1 MTVSAEVAVYALVL
15 GVVGMFVSAAA
26 TSAAKERILDRIG
39 AVDSPRGSSQEP
51 GEHTEVPTDFASSRG
66 WPWGFWA
73 YVATHGSGAVLAA
86 AVGFRLAGPV
96 GALGSA
102 VGSVVSIESWLSRRR
117 ARDRYRTDE
126 QLREAVMALAAGTR
140 AGLSLRRSLAE
151 AVRDAEP
158 PLRGILEAALRRVEI
173 GEPLEDALDE
183 LGRGSSDARL
193 LVTLLGVHRRTGGDL
208 PSLLDEVADIL
219 GRRTESRRQ
228 ARALSAQGRASGA
241 VLAVLP
247 VAFVG
252 LLSGTSG
259 SGLGAFYRT
268 ASGSILL
275 LAGLALQGMGFLWL
289 RRITKSAGI
298 T

>member
-1 MTVSAEVAVYALVL
+1 MTVLGEAAVYGVVL
-15 GVVGMFVSAAA
+15 GIAGMFLSAAA
-26 TSAAKERILDRIG
+26 TSATKERILPRIEEE
-39 AVDSPRGSSQEP
+39 VSQGRSLPEP
-51 GEHTEVPTDFASSRG
+51 GALTEVHPDVASTRG
-66 WPWGFWA
+66 WPWGLRT
-73 YVATHGSGAVLAA
+73 YVAAHASGALLAA

-96 GALGSA
+96 GALGA
-102 VGSVVSIESWLSRRR
+102 AAGMTVSIESWLSRRR
-117 ARDRYRTDE
+117 ARDRSRADE

-158 PLRGILEAALRRVEI
+158 PLRDVLEAALRRVEV
-173 GEPLEDALDE
+173 GDPLEDALEE
-183 LGRGSSDARL
+183 LDRGSSDARL
-193 LVTLLGVHRRTGGDL
+193 LVTLLAVHRRTGGDL

-259 SGLGAFYRT
+259 RGLGSFYRT

-275 LAGLALQGMGFLWL
+275 LAGLALQGLGFLWL

>member
-1 MTVSAEVAVYALVL
+1 MTEFGEATVYGVVL
-15 GVVGMFVSAAA
+15 GVAVMLLSAAA
-26 TSAAKERILDRIG
+26 ASAAKERILDRIG
-39 AVDSPRGSSQEP
+39 AV
-51 GEHTEVPTDFASSRG
+51 ASSPPDAGDHTVVSDDLASRRG
-66 WPWGFWA
+66 WPWGFRG
-73 YVATHGSGAVLAA
+73 YVGAHVSGAVLAA

-96 GALGSA
+96 GALGAA
-102 VGSVVSIESWLSRRR
+102 VGTVVSIESWLSRRR
-117 ARDRYRTDE
+117 ARGRYRADE
-126 QLREAVMALAAGTR
+126 QLREVVMALAAGTR

-173 GEPLEDALDE
+173 GEPLEDALEE
-183 LGRGSSDARL
+183 LDRGASDARL
-193 LVTLLGVHRRTGGDL
+193 LVTLLAVHRRTGGDL
-208 PSLLDEVADIL
+208 PRLLDEVADIMG
-219 GRRTESRRQ
+219 GRAESRRQ